1 MGLLDD
7 EIVVG
12 FVFAVL
18 AAIVVAALPLE
29 YKQAILAPGLPRL
42 YQMGGGL
49 TVLGFKG
56 GRQILRDKAEVIGAG
71 LQVGIDEVKVNLEEE
86 ETLEIDIPDEWEAA
100 LVEKVVTRLQ
110 AKSLDGE
117 QPTFPDDL
125 AKG

>member
-7 EIVVG
+7 EISVG
-12 FVFAVL
+12 FILAVI
-18 AAIVVAALPLE
+18 ASIVVASVPLD
-29 YKQAILAPGLPRL
+29 YKQAILGFI
-42 YQMGGGL
+42 MGGGL

-56 GRQILRDKAEVIGAG
+56 GRQILRDQAEVIGAG
-71 LQVGIDEVKVNLEEE
+71 LQVGIDEIE
-86 ETLEIDIPDEWEAA
+86 ETFDIDIPDEWEDA

-117 QPTFPDDL
+117 QPPFPADL